1 MKDLLLVLVLSLIV
15 GAATSLK
22 TDSNLV
28 QTKKLNTSKLYTTA
42 N

>member
-15 GAATSLK
+15 GAASSLK
-22 TDSNLV
+22 TDANLV
-28 QTKKLNTSKLYTTA
+28 QTKKLNTSKLYMSA